1 MPGRIVC
8 ATIMHDLL
16 AIAKF
21 LIFTSLLIVW
31 ISGQFGPQFNDTIS
45 EPLSIYSENR
55 LNKLWPDMS
64 VFIQL
69 TGYIAHHLQVQVST
83 YYNVC
88 FCHVSDDSTITAA
101 NDRRRWSLGDDRTSC
116 ASQQVPSRLSFF
128 ITACVR
134 TRQKITHLHITYPYP
149 TNRGGQKPLHIYM
162 LKLTD
167 QKTLNVK
174 QWGALKI
181 WVGRHSPCEFM
192 HDLTSYIADI

>member
-88 FCHVSDDSTITAA
+88 FCHISDDSTITAA

-149 TNRGGQKPLHIYM
+149 TNRGGQKPLHIY
-162 LKLTD
+162 T
-167 QKTLNVK
+167 
-174 QWGALKI
+174 
-181 WVGRHSPCEFM
+181 C
-192 HDLTSYIADI
+192 